1 MVKLYALST
10 CPHCKK
16 AKQFLDDKKVDYQV
30 VDVDLAKGR
39 EQKEA
44 LEEVERLTGRKSF
57 PVIVINEI
65 VVQGYKPEEIEGA
78 LDSET

>member
-16 AKQFLDDKKVDYQV
+16 AKQFLDDKKVDYQM

-65 VVQGYKPEEIEGA
+65 VVQGFKPEEIEGA
-78 LDSET
+78 LDSEK